1 MCSWLFYSSFLGP
14 VMLRMLSRHRQWVKR
29 GLALHEHTVTQL
41 TTRFRTMPKMC
52 LISVGVQVAFP
63 SRSREDVHVI
73 SNKNFWR
80 TLLYRKSISLL
91 GYSPNFLLFT
101 GKRALC
107 VSQNICNK
115 GLSESKIELEYTKI
129 LDPIRYKIFWR
140 TLWYRKKIL
149 PKGFF

>member
-1 MCSWLFYSSFLGP
+1 
-14 VMLRMLSRHRQWVKR
+14 
-29 GLALHEHTVTQL
+29 
-41 TTRFRTMPKMC
+41 MPKMC

-129 LDPIRYKIFWR
+129 LDPIRYIFFGE
-140 TLWYRKKIL
+140 LYGIEKKAT
-149 PKGFF
+149 KGFFLKRSSFCGEACTLRVADPDRSKIRWKSK

>member
-1 MCSWLFYSSFLGP
+1 MDQEVSCAT
-14 VMLRMLSRHRQWVKR
+14 RT
-29 GLALHEHTVTQL
+29 HTVTQL

-73 SNKNFWR
+73 SNKIFWR

-107 VSQNICNK
+107 VSQIRTGQKYVGNPNK
-115 GLSESKIELEYTKI
+115 HMDWVESDGAAE
-129 LDPIRYKIFWR
+129 PNF
-140 TLWYRKKIL
+140 
-149 PKGFF
+149 